1 MSVLPSDCVKVVC
14 QYLSIS
20 DLMEARQ
27 ICRHWRLTLLEDPH
41 FFASL
46 LKSQFLPLDEGGLLD
61 IRSDVAFHLL
71 VALSAGSVANYRKN
85 ILQKVLY
92 ASSSDRWEESPLN
105 MIKGSAGKCYSS
117 RRPLPLAQIMCQ
129 CTLGDPCY
137 WSSAPSPDENSSEFI
152 IYQAE
157 TFSLVDSLLVRPYQ
171 ATWHPGSPIYGPKEV
186 IVEFLEPR
194 SWEIGYPALP
204 SRKWAMNEFRS
215 NPQHDHA
222 ERAYY
227 RSPALPLSHSRGPH
241 LLRLPKPQLL
251 IGGRIRLIFRGKYQR
266 QTLGGDDF
274 YMCLNPCKVFGVP
287 ISTSRYAVD
296 SYEDNGVQKTKITI
310 QGIDTSREPI
320 AERPDNLPSISPFLL

>member
-14 QYLSIS
+14 QYLCIS
-20 DLMEARQ
+20 DLVTARQ
-27 ICRHWRLTLLEDPH
+27 LCRHWRVTLLEDPQ
-41 FFASL
+41 FFATL
-46 LKSQFLPLDEGGLLD
+46 LKSHFLPLEEAGLLD
-61 IRSDVAFHLL
+61 IRSDTAFQLL
-71 VALSAGSVANYRKN
+71 VALSAYSAANYRKD

-92 ASSSDRWEESPLN
+92 ASSSDRWEESALN
-105 MIKGSAGKCYSS
+105 MIKGSVGKCYSS

-137 WSSAPSPDENSSEFI
+137 WSSAPSPDEHSSEFI
-152 IYQAE
+152 IFQGE

-171 ATWHPGSPIYGPKEV
+171 ASWHPGSPVYGPKEV
-186 IVEFLEPR
+186 IVEFLEPL
-194 SWEIGYPALP
+194 SSDIAYPALP
-204 SRKWAMNEFRS
+204 SRKFAVNEFRS
-215 NPQHDHA
+215 NAEFDNV

-274 YMCLNPCKVFGVP
+274 YMCLNPCKVFGIP
-287 ISTSRYAVD
+287 ISTSRYIVD
-296 SYEDNGVQKTKITI
+296 NYEDRGTQKPKFTI
-310 QGIDTSREPI
+310 QRIDTSREPI
-320 AERPDNLPSISPFLL
+320 FERPDSLPSISLFLL